1 MRLPKTSRRPCA
13 PLKEL
18 YLGRGDYVA
27 GGAQSLPFLDLDGAR
42 RRRPLVF
49 GQVTDD
55 LETYPGLAADMFS
68 GRQTDPVEWAV
79 MWKEIGADGVCI
91 DLRSGDA
98 DIVRRICD
106 RTRLPV
112 AVISDADTLA
122 RMSDIGDSTMVL
134 IDRDAS
140 YDGPS
145 GCHAVAVGGE
155 TADDISGRCSALES
169 EGIDNIVIDL
179 GGFAV
184 DGTLENKIAL
194 AEEVRRRALSEDAT
208 LRHPTVCNTVCCWD
222 GGFPDA
228 RVASMWEAEAA
239 LTAMLAGTDILIMR
253 GPGAADMARVYGEE
267 LADL

>member
-49 GQVTDD
+49 G
-55 LETYPGLAADMFS
+55 DMFS

-98 DIVRRICD
+98 NIVRRICD

-112 AVISDADTLA
+112 AVISDADALA
-122 RMSDIGDSTMVL
+122 RMSDIGDSTMIL
-134 IDRDAS
+134 IGMDSS
-140 YDGPS
+140 YDGTS

-208 LRHPTVCNTVCCWD
+208 LRHPTMCNTVCCWD
-222 GGFPDA
+222 GDFPDA

>member
-13 PLKEL
+13 PLGEL

-55 LETYPGLAADMFS
+55 LSSYPSLAADMFS
-68 GRQTDPVEWAV
+68 GRQTDPEEWAV
-79 MWKEIGADGVCI
+79 MWKEIGADGVWI
-91 DLRSGDA
+91 DLRSGNPE
-98 DIVRRICD
+98 IVRRICE

-112 AVISDADTLA
+112 AVSAEDDVLEGVSRIDDCSMIL
-122 RMSDIGDSTMVL
+122 IG
-134 IDRDAS
+134 RN
-140 YDGPS
+140 GPY
-145 GCHAVAVGGE
+145 GGPRGRHATAVGGS
-155 TADDISGRCSALES
+155 TADEISERCSAA
-169 EGIDNIVIDL
+169 GDGQDIVIDL
-179 GGFAV
+179 GGFSMGQRLSRSV
-184 DGTLENKIAL
+184 EL
-194 AEEVRRRALSEDAT
+194 AEEVRRRALNDDTT
-208 LRHPTVCNTVCCWD
+208 LRHPTMCSTVRCWD
-222 GGFPDA
+222 AGFPDA

-239 LTAMLAGTDILIMR
+239 LAAMMAGTDILIVR

>member
-1 MRLPKTSRRPCA
+1 MRLPRTSRRPCP
-13 PLKEL
+13 PLEEIC
-18 YLGRGDYVA
+18 LGCGDYVA

-55 LETYPGLAADMFS
+55 LASYPSLAADMFS

-79 MWKEIGADGVCI
+79 MWKEIGADGVWI
-91 DLRSGDA
+91 DLRSGDS

-112 AVISDADTLA
+112 AVSADDEVL
-122 RMSDIGDSTMVL
+122 RDVSDIDGSTMIL
-134 IDRDAS
+134 IGRDHA

-145 GCHAVAVGGE
+145 GVHAVAFGGE
-155 TADDISGRCSALES
+155 TADDIAERCSAAES
-169 EGIDNIVIDL
+169 RDINSIVIDL
-179 GGFAV
+179 GGFSV
-184 DGTLENKIAL
+184 DEGVSRSVAL
-194 AEEVRRRALSEDAT
+194 SEDVRRRALSGDPA
-208 LRHPTVCNTVCCWD
+208 LRHPTMCSTVHCWD
-222 GGFPDA
+222 RGFPDA

-239 LTAMLAGTDILIMR
+239 LTAMLAGTDIVIMR